1 MKKLFILCLAAIL
14 LGACSGKDEQAKDTT
29 NNDES
34 KATQTAEPEN
44 GQRDNTEVQE
54 TEVQEEKSE
63 GSSAVNE
70 DQSSYTELPTVLD
83 TIGNDQF
90 EQVIK
95 TDNPNKRVIL
105 FEDEHHNKKFKSI
118 LIKHDNRL
126 KVIDLEND
134 RMMLNEVL

>member
-14 LGACSGKDEQAKDTT
+14 LGACSGKEEQAKDTT
-29 NNDES
+29 KNNES

-44 GQRDNTEVQE
+44 GQRDN

-83 TIGNDQF
+83 TIGNDKF
-90 EQVIK
+90 EQVVK

-118 LIKHDNRL
+118 FIKHDNRL